1 MAVDHEMN
9 YAKWRIWCSSIVKL
23 DILKS
28 SGPEW
33 TVCLSFRFD
42 FFVLVTL
49 HARLRWHSIW
59 EKIDNR
65 CYYVS
70 TQLWINE
77 KSIMETT
84 GSNEL
89 QWVFLCCAPHWY
101 TESAPRRKSNGMHS
115 NGFALHWIPTEPG
128 SDELY
133 WVLHWFVLPC
143 LSIAVLYY
151 FAWHSFYW
159 YPLYWRERGDTV
171 TVLSDSISLYCSSS
185 VTSG

>member
-1 MAVDHEMN
+1 MFFN
-9 YAKWRIWCSSIVKL
+9 SQIRSS
-23 DILKS
+23 D
-28 SGPEW
+28 PEW

-101 TESAPRRKSNGMHS
+101 TESAPRRKSSGMHS
-115 NGFALHWIPTEPG
+115 NGFALYWILTEPG

-143 LSIAVLYY
+143 FSIALLYCTVL
-151 FAWHSFYW
+151 FCMVLSLLISFILKRKGWYW
-159 YPLYWRERGDTV
+159 YCTIGLHIF
-171 TVLSDSISLYCSSS
+171 VL
-185 VTSG
+185 